1 MSSPGII
8 LLLNIFPA
16 LLPPI
21 NEHDRDFYEVLG
33 LSSRSASEQDIRKA
47 YKTKSLSLHPDKIAQ
62 RRASAVTAE
71 EAAKEY
77 QLVQEAHSC
86 LSDKAQRQKYNAVK
100 CSPTRY
106 RFLTQGGG
114 LSNQMAL
121 LKKLHQASF
130 ADKTKLVIFVSIFP
144 LLLLVQPIL
153 VAVKVNHVLAQ
164 ENDGLEDAPWMA
176 VLVPWW
182 IFHGLYVV
190 FWFSVSVM
198 APPEAKVPMLLSAV
212 EQLLWLVSLILLAL
226 RWDQTIS
233 ADYAVI
239 FIPVY
244 LALLLKWIQYVITM
258 QAITA
263 DLNKMMSKDK
273 FMKDVLKGREPE
285 ELDEAELQEIQSKH
299 VVVTQIPDDVQHD
312 LETDEDAKNLSEE
325 EKEDIRVT
333 SSREYEAAVEAYHD
347 ARRDMFKS
355 MILHVTFLILLI
367 LKVDDHNDM
376 TWWVVFCPIL
386 VLYGIRILSNCYVSC
401 CHGRGAIDAED
412 MAIMAGV
419 HNGMAATTG
428 AADEEGERGVGEEE
442 QNSNNEPAADGS
454 FPLESE
460 VLLHGLKTAEY
471 NGKIGIIKGPL
482 KDGRQEVCIKD
493 LDKMAALKVIN
504 MKSPKPDEKKFK
516 ASTASNAT
524 SKEETKS
531 DEAEP
536 PATVAKEEKSAKAKN
551 DSKKDK
557 AAKAS
562 SGTLAD
568 ANDSKR
574 KKEKPEGSGENTDN
588 DVDYADDNN
597 DDDDDGIHIHIDEDA
612 YRAYHSAYSQAEQNA
627 MEERVKASQNNCIA
641 IGCLIMIC
649 LLVAKLEQAYD
660 AEEDR
665 EQNGDDAD
673 VDFGFNTLWLIF
685 PLFLLAGCMVS
696 CCACLIYN
704 APDPDELM
712 EKHEGEHDGD
722 EESGEG
728 SANQGGDGDADTP
741 IVFAP
746 PPPPPPPPTEAAAAD
761 EKKETEKGETKEE
774 ENVTPPE
781 VESDMHDVD

>member
-239 FIPVY
+239 FIPV
-244 LALLLKWIQYVITM
+244 
-258 QAITA
+258 
-263 DLNKMMSKDK
+263 
-273 FMKDVLKGREPE
+273 
-285 ELDEAELQEIQSKH
+285 
-299 VVVTQIPDDVQHD
+299 
-312 LETDEDAKNLSEE
+312 
-325 EKEDIRVT
+325 
-333 SSREYEAAVEAYHD
+333 
-347 ARRDMFKS
+347 
-355 MILHVTFLILLI
+355 
-367 LKVDDHNDM
+367 
-376 TWWVVFCPIL
+376 
-386 VLYGIRILSNCYVSC
+386 
-401 CHGRGAIDAED
+401 
-412 MAIMAGV
+412 
-419 HNGMAATTG
+419 
-428 AADEEGERGVGEEE
+428 
-442 QNSNNEPAADGS
+442 
-454 FPLESE
+454 
-460 VLLHGLKTAEY
+460 
-471 NGKIGIIKGPL
+471 
-482 KDGRQEVCIKD
+482 
-493 LDKMAALKVIN
+493 
-504 MKSPKPDEKKFK
+504 
-516 ASTASNAT
+516 
-524 SKEETKS
+524 
-531 DEAEP
+531 
-536 PATVAKEEKSAKAKN
+536 
-551 DSKKDK
+551 
-557 AAKAS
+557 
-562 SGTLAD
+562 
-568 ANDSKR
+568 
-574 KKEKPEGSGENTDN
+574 
-588 DVDYADDNN
+588 
-597 DDDDDGIHIHIDEDA
+597 
-612 YRAYHSAYSQAEQNA
+612 
-627 MEERVKASQNNCIA
+627 
-641 IGCLIMIC
+641 
-649 LLVAKLEQAYD
+649 
-660 AEEDR
+660 
-665 EQNGDDAD
+665 
-673 VDFGFNTLWLIF
+673 
-685 PLFLLAGCMVS
+685 
-696 CCACLIYN
+696 
-704 APDPDELM
+704 
-712 EKHEGEHDGD
+712 
-722 EESGEG
+722 
-728 SANQGGDGDADTP
+728 
-741 IVFAP
+741 
-746 PPPPPPPPTEAAAAD
+746 
-761 EKKETEKGETKEE
+761 
-774 ENVTPPE
+774 
-781 VESDMHDVD
+781 